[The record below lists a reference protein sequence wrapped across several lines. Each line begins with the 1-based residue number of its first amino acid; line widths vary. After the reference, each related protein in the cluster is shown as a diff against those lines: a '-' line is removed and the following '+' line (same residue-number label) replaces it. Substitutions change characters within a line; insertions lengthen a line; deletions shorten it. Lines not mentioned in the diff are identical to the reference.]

1 MDAHSK
7 ALKRTWAVTAAAL
20 LLSAAWMLTTAGA
33 RRVAAD
39 APAPAPS
46 RIVSVVPAV
55 TEMLFAM
62 GAGPAVVGVSSY
74 DKVPAETAALPK
86 VGALIDPDF
95 ERILSLRPDLVI
107 VYGTQ
112 TDFIARLQRASIPMF
127 RYEHAGLPD
136 ITQTIRRLGARVG
149 HDAEAERLAASIEH
163 DLDSIRRRVAGQ
175 PAVRTLLIFGREP
188 GSLRGI
194 YASGGVGFLHDLL
207 VLAGGVDAFDDV
219 RRQSV
224 QISTEQVLARAPDAV
239 IELHEAALSEA
250 SLAESRALW
259 RQLGAVPA
267 ARNDRVYF
275 LTGDFLTVPG
285 PRIAMAAKAM
295 ADVLHPAS
303 TR

>member
-239 IELHEAALSEA
+239 IELHEAALSAA

-267 ARNDRVYF
+267 VRNDRVYF

-295 ADVLHPAS
+295 ADVLHLAS

>member
-1 MDAHSK
+1 M
-7 ALKRTWAVTAAAL
+7 AAAA
-20 LLSAAWMLTTAGA
+20 LLSAAWLLTSVGA
-33 RRVAAD
+33 PRMAAQ
-39 APAPAPS
+39 APAAAPA

-112 TDFIARLQRASIPMF
+112 DDFIARLERASIPMF

-136 ITQTIRRLGARVG
+136 ITQTVRRLGTRVG
-149 HDAEAERLAASIEH
+149 HGPEAERLAATIER
-163 DLDSIRRRVAGQ
+163 DLDAIRRRVAGR
-175 PAVRTLLIFGREP
+175 PPVRTLLIFGREP

-207 VLAGGVDAFDDV
+207 VLAGGVDVFNDV
-219 RRQSV
+219 QRQSV

-239 IELHEAALSEA
+239 IELHEQGLAGGAAEA
-250 SLAESRALW
+250 RALW
-259 RQLGAVPA
+259 RQLGSVPA
-267 ARNDRVYF
+267 VRNNRVFF
-275 LTGDFLTVPG
+275 LTGDYLTVPG
-285 PRIAMAAKAM
+285 PRIALAAKAM
-295 ADVLHPAS
+295 ADALHPAAE
-303 TR
+303 R